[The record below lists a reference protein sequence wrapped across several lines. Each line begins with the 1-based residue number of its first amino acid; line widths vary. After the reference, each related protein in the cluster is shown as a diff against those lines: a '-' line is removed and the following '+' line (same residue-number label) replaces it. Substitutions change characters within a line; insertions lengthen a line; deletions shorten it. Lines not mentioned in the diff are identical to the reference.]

1 MVCFRRFGSTV
12 TYEVCTLFWKEE
24 KRKKETRLDA
34 ATLVPSAHRVSP
46 GLFTP
51 RFFLVQTYRT
61 MVANFDRSSK
71 WAASTAETMA
81 PSNAER
87 SHNSSVTRNFRA
99 RLKKAVGP
107 FEALT
112 AITCRGLSSSPGV
125 D

>member
-51 RFFLVQTYRT
+51 RFFG
-61 MVANFDRSSK
+61 ANVPNNGGQFRS
-71 WAASTAETMA
+71 
-81 PSNAER
+81 
-87 SHNSSVTRNFRA
+87 
-99 RLKKAVGP
+99 LK
-107 FEALT
+107 
-112 AITCRGLSSSPGV
+112 
-125 D
+125 